1 MGVVGKYFETF
12 VREAIARAAYE
23 RELVNEERE
32 KRGEKIRAGEEVLE
46 VGHLL
51 RGPGINAVIGDI
63 GLREDA
69 DGFVQNERRWANVWM
84 RRSRIWRNWHRNCS

>member
-1 MGVVGKYFETF
+1 MGVVSKYFETF

-46 VGHLL
+46 VSELL
-51 RGPGINAVIGDI
+51 RDPAFDTFIGN
-63 GLREDA
+63 GRFRADA
-69 DGFVQNERRWANVWM
+69 ARGH
-84 RRSRIWRNWHRNCS
+84 SR